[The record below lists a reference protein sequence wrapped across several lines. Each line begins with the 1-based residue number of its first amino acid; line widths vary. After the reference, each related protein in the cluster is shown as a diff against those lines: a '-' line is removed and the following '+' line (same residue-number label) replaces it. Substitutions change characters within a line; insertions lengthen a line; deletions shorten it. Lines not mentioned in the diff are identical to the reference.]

1 MDCRGLSKYVPLTSS
16 CNCFL
21 SLQLSGYIYQDH
33 QKHKSNQNEQKEA
46 NSSSSN
52 HSNEAHC
59 CWVICTI
66 ISWWK
71 NSAILTSRPK
81 IWGIYHHN
89 FFLKT
94 HSRSYIDNQ
103 QQHPVVKRG
112 VANQE
117 VKSVQTY
124 LAESSIAARIGET
137 FIDLYTAVVLCKS
150 SLTCAHKCQMEILNI
165 VVYSYIYNS
174 SVLKWYRSSYSYK

>member
-1 MDCRGLSKYVPLTSS
+1 MIIVIMKKYLATLTS
-16 CNCFL
+16 
-21 SLQLSGYIYQDH
+21 Q
-33 QKHKSNQNEQKEA
+33 
-46 NSSSSN
+46 
-52 HSNEAHC
+52 
-59 CWVICTI
+59 
-66 ISWWK
+66 
-71 NSAILTSRPK
+71 PK

-94 HSRSYIDNQ
+94 HSHIYIDNL
-103 QQHPVVKRG
+103 QQHPVVRRG

-137 FIDLYTAVVLCKS
+137 FIDLCAAVEPCKP

-165 VVYSYIYNS
+165 VVYCYVYNS
-174 SVLKWYRSSYSYK
+174 RILKWYRSSYSYSHLTSATIFACVLLALDRLLAAVSPLKAGRAPAGVVTGACVDATGSIHTRL